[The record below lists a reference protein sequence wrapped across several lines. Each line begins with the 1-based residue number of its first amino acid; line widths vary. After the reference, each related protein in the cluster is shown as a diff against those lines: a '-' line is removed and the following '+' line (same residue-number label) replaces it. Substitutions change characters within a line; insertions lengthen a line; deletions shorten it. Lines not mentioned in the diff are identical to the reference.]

1 MGWVLPHQSL
11 MEKASDRSSSRG
23 VVSIDGLSSQ
33 LTLTCVKLA
42 AHKPEVTQTGS
53 DGAHIPNQ
61 AAWFLTGI
69 CAVSLEL
76 VCNLPI
82 TWVGTIKPPSKKKKE
97 EESRKMAQWLGMLA
111 ALAENPSWVLGTH
124 ISGS

>member
-1 MGWVLPHQSL
+1 MGWVLPRQSSL
-11 MEKASDRSSSRG
+11 EKASDRSSSRG
-23 VVSIDGLSSQ
+23 VVSTDGLSSQ
-33 LTLTCVKLA
+33 LTLTCVKSA
-42 AHKPEVTQTGS
+42 AHKPEVPQTGS

-61 AAWFLTGI
+61 AACFLTAV

-82 TWVGTIKPPSKKKKE
+82 TCVGTIKPPSKKKKE

-111 ALAENPSWVLGTH
+111 AVAEDPGWVLGTH
-124 ISGS
+124 VSGS